1 MLRTVG
7 SEEVSRTV
15 SVLIQYTGFQL
26 KPRGRDYLYRV
37 VGVRSEDREF
47 TLTISNR
54 SFEERRIPYQD
65 GAALCY
71 QKLQRELLGETA
83 EVQVQH
89 HLTISDRDVDE
100 YLAKYRPVRKRSW

>member
-1 MLRTVG
+1 
-7 SEEVSRTV
+7 V

-26 KPRGRDYLYRV
+26 KARGRDYLYRV

-54 SFEERRIPYQD
+54 SFEERHIPYQD

-71 QKLQRELLGETA
+71 QKLQKELLGETA
-83 EVQVQH
+83 DVPLQH
-89 HLTISDRDVDE
+89 HLTISDQDVDE
-100 YLAKYRPVRKRSW
+100 YLAKYRPTRKRSW